1 MTDVTLSKTM
11 TTARSDRRANSQ
23 SGARYIVAAAAVFV
37 AALMLAPIALSFLA
51 SIKTAAD
58 AAAVPPHYLPQAL
71 SIESYQKIYHYQA
84 GLWIYVGNSVSV
96 AALAI
101 SIVMILTVPAGYG
114 LARFNFPGKELLFL
128 LLLLPLMIPYQALLV
143 PLYLM
148 FAKIG
153 LANTSIGLAIVHAML
168 QVPFSVYL
176 MRNAFEGLPRELE
189 ESAVIDGAKSLQ
201 VFARI
206 ALPLVTPA
214 IVTVALFAFITS
226 WNEFLAALIMMNK
239 ETSFTVPVMV
249 TSVRTG
255 QQSSVDWGALQAGVI
270 ISMVPCIAIYVLLQ
284 KYYVSGLL
292 SGAVK

>member
-1 MTDVTLSKTM
+1 MTDATLAKPLPAAGINR
-11 TTARSDRRANSQ
+11 TAASH
-23 SGARYIVAAAAVFV
+23 SGVHYLVAAIAVFI

-58 AAAVPPHYLPQAL
+58 ATSVPPHYLPQAL
-71 SIESYQKIYHYQA
+71 SIENYQKIYHYQA
-84 GLWIYVGNSVSV
+84 GLWVYVGNSVTV
-96 AALAI
+96 AGLAI
-101 SIVMILTVPAGYG
+101 LQVILLTVPAGYG
-114 LARFNFPGKELLFL
+114 LARFNFPGKEFLFL
-128 LLLLPLMIPYQALLV
+128 VLLLPLMIPYQALLV

-153 LANTSIGLAIVHAML
+153 LANTPIGLAIVHAML

-176 MRNAFEGLPRELE
+176 MRNAFEGVPRELE
-189 ESAVIDGAKSLQ
+189 EAAVIDGATSLQ
-201 VFARI
+201 IFSRI
-206 ALPLVTPA
+206 ALPLVVPA
-214 IVTVALFAFITS
+214 IVTIALFAFITS
-226 WNEFLAALIMMNK
+226 WNEFLAALIIMNK

-249 TSVRTG
+249 VSVRTG

-270 ISMVPCIAIYVLLQ
+270 VSMIPCIAIYILLQ